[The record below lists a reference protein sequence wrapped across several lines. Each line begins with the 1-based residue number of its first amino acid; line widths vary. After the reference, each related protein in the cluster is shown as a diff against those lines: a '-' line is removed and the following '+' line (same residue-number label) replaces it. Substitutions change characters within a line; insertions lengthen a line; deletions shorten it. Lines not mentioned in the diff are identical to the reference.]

1 MSTPTLPR
9 SARATATTA
18 ADRPAPAAP
27 PAPSASA
34 ARHRAGFWLVAAA
47 FLATMAFSTVP
58 APLYPLYQA
67 ADGFSTFTVTV
78 VFAAYAVGVALAL
91 VLAGHVSDWLG
102 RRRVLLP
109 ALALE
114 LAAAAL
120 FLSGTGLT
128 TLLVARFVS
137 GLGVGMLTAT
147 ATAHLA
153 ELHAAH
159 RPGDAGHRPQVV
171 AVLLLQLA
179 QTIATLYLPSLN
191 ADIIDKGVAVGDTGY
206 IMRIGAVMLGVSLL
220 QVACSIAA
228 VYFGARVAMAFGR
241 DLREGLFTRVQDFS
255 AQEMG
260 QFGAPSLITR
270 TTNDVQQVQMVALL
284 SFTIM
289 LMAPIMLVGGVVL
302 ALQEDVALS
311 GLLLV
316 VVPVLGIVVGLIV
329 SRMVPYFRVM
339 QQRIDAINR
348 VMREQITGLRVI
360 RAFVRERR
368 EAARFAEANDAL
380 FDTSLRVGR
389 LMSLMFP
396 AVMLIMN
403 LTSVGVLW
411 FGAGRIEAGDMQI
424 GALTAFL
431 SYIMY
436 ILMAVMMSTMM
447 FVMVPRAVV
456 SSERITAVL
465 DTESSV
471 VPAAD
476 PVRLERPQGRLE
488 LRDVEFRYPG
498 AERAVLHGVD
508 LVAEPGRTTAVIGS
522 TGSGK
527 TTLVNLVPRLFDA
540 TAGTVTVDGVDVRDL
555 APEDLWSMV
564 GLVPQ
569 RPYLFSGTV
578 ASNLRYGNPD
588 ATDEE
593 LWHALEVAQA
603 RSFVA
608 EMPGGLDAPIAQGGT
623 NVSGGQRQRLAIARA
638 LVRKPAIYLFDD
650 SFSALDFATD
660 AALRAALVPETRRS
674 AVVVVAQRVATI
686 RDADR
691 IVVLDEGAVVG
702 AGTHAEL
709 MASCTTYQEI
719 VLSQLSVEEAA

>member
-1 MSTPTLPR
+1 MLLR
-9 SARATATTA
+9 LLREHL
-18 ADRPAPAAP
+18 RP
-27 PAPSASA
+27 
-34 ARHRAGFWLVAAA
+34 
-47 FLATMAFSTVP
+47 
-58 APLYPLYQA
+58 Y
-67 ADGFSTFTVTV
+67 
-78 VFAAYAVGVALAL
+78 
-91 VLAGHVSDWLG
+91 
-102 RRRVLLP
+102 
-109 ALALE
+109 
-114 LAAAAL
+114 
-120 FLSGTGLT
+120 
-128 TLLVARFVS
+128 
-137 GLGVGMLTAT
+137 
-147 ATAHLA
+147 
-153 ELHAAH
+153 
-159 RPGDAGHRPQVV
+159 RPQVV
-171 AVLLLQLA
+171 YVLLLQLA
-179 QTIATLYLPSLN
+179 QTVATLYLPSLN

-206 IMRIGAVMLGVSLL
+206 IMRIGALMLGISLL
-220 QVACSIAA
+220 QVACSVLA

-241 DLREGLFTRVQDFS
+241 DLREALFAHVQEFS
-255 AQEMG
+255 AREVG

-270 TTNDVQQVQMVALL
+270 TTNDVQQVQMVVLL
-284 SFTIM
+284 TFTIM
-289 LMAPIMLVGGVVL
+289 VMAPIMLVGGVVL

-316 VVPVLGIVVGLIV
+316 AVPVLGLVVGLIV
-329 SRMVPYFRVM
+329 SRMVPYFRQM
-339 QQRIDAINR
+339 QLRVDAINR
-348 VMREQITGLRVI
+348 VLREQITGLRVI

-368 EAARFAEANDAL
+368 ESRRFGVANDAL
-380 FDTSLRVGR
+380 FDTSLRAGR

-396 AVMLIMN
+396 SVMLIMN

-411 FGAGRIEAGDMQI
+411 FGARRIDAGDMQI

-436 ILMAVMMSTMM
+436 ILMAVMMASMM

-456 SSERITAVL
+456 SAERITEVI
-465 DTESSV
+465 DTQSSV
-471 VPAAD
+471 VPPAA
-476 PVRLERPQGRLE
+476 PVRLPRPRGRLE

-498 AERAVLHGVD
+498 AERPVLHGVD

-540 TAGTVTVDGVDVRDL
+540 TGGTVTIDGVDVRDL
-555 APEDLWSMV
+555 APEDLWSTI

-588 ATDEE
+588 ATDDD

-603 RSFVA
+603 RSFVE
-608 EMPGGLDAPIAQGGT
+608 EMPEGLEAPIAQGGT

-638 LVRKPAIYLFDD
+638 LVRKPAVYLFDD

-660 AALRAALVPETRRS
+660 AALRAALVPETRHS

-702 AGTHAEL
+702 TGTHAEL
-709 MASCTTYQEI
+709 LETCGTYREI
-719 VLSQLSVEEAA
+719 VLSQISAEEAA